1 MELRREREERALEH
15 CYARVSDSGIRISVE
30 EKNGGKNSK
39 KGGEDAAGGER
50 EKGLQSPQL
59 NKPGAKQRKKRD
71 TLLIYM
77 YKNGK
82 ANFFHRQMGDPPF
95 EFGLREKW
103 GPQALQAEVG
113 DDP

>member
-77 YKNGK
+77 YRRMVRPI
-82 ANFFHRQMGDPPF
+82 FFIG
-95 EFGLREKW
+95 KW
-103 GPQALQAEVG
+103 GTRRLNLG
-113 DDP
+113 

>member
-50 EKGLQSPQL
+50 EKGLQSPQF

-77 YKNGK
+77 YRRMVRPI
-82 ANFFHRQMGDPPF
+82 FFIG
-95 EFGLREKW
+95 KW
-103 GPQALQAEVG
+103 GTRRLNLG
-113 DDP
+113 